1 MQIALLTAVAISS
14 SQFLVKSKNAE
25 FKQSWKKV
33 ISSFNQIL
41 RPDYNKKVKHQRK
54 LMLKHLLKNI
64 GAKVGLRS
72 CAGAG
77 CPPLLLPRPWHPRHA
92 PPRRPALHSTC
103 TICTV
108 CTICIICTICTAC
121 SLYSL
126 KCARSQTCVLCISV
140 MKSPKHRY
148 EVLP

>member
-14 SQFLVKSKNAE
+14 SQFSVKSKNAE

-41 RPDYNKKVKHQRK
+41 KPVLTIKKSQTSKETDAKAFAEKYWCKSWVEK
-54 LMLKHLLKNI
+54 LRRCRLPSLI
-64 GAKVGLRS
+64 T
-72 CAGAG
+72 
-77 CPPLLLPRPWHPRHA
+77 PTPLA
-92 PPRRPALHSTC
+92 SSTC
-103 TICTV
+103 TSFAPCSTLNLH
-108 CTICIICTICTAC
+108 TICTICTAC

-140 MKSPKHRY
+140 MKSPKHRC